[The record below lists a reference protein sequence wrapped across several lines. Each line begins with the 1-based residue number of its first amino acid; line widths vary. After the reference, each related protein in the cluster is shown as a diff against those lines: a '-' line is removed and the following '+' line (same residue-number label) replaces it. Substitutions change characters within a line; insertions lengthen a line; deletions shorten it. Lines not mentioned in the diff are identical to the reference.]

1 MLLLSTGARS
11 IVVKALPAPGGI
23 PFSKLN
29 VTTKLFIMKKLCLL
43 AIALCTVCATH
54 AQTEFSVPDLTIEE
68 KFDAAK
74 AHMYRHICSAIVE
87 AKAGGMTPEEFG
99 KKLGRQ
105 WIPVWDNNPEF
116 EQLVNFS
123 IWSWAALSDE
133 VKILEQSTEKVVVL
147 VPSLSREM
155 EEAPIL
161 ESFSIEDLVA
171 YFDGMMSEIA
181 THLGFSMKMTWG
193 DQGMKAVIT
202 R

>member
-1 MLLLSTGARS
+1 
-11 IVVKALPAPGGI
+11 
-23 PFSKLN
+23 
-29 VTTKLFIMKKLCLL
+29 MKKLFLL
-43 AIALCTVCATH
+43 TIVLCTVCATH
-54 AQTEFSVPDLTIEE
+54 AQTEFSIPDLTIEE

-74 AHMYRHICSAIVE
+74 SMMYRNICSVIVE
-87 AKAGGMTPEEFG
+87 AKTGGMTPEEFG
-99 KKLGRQ
+99 RNVGRH
-105 WIPVWDNNPEF
+105 WFPVWDDNPTF
-116 EQLVNFS
+116 EQFVGFS
-123 IWSWAALSDE
+123 LWSWTVQSEE
-133 VKILEQSTEKVVVL
+133 VKILEQSADKVVLL
-147 VPSLSREM
+147 VPSLSREL